1 MKNSEDI
8 LRYLENTIKQDD
20 IQIRGPRGEERE
32 EAEEDEKRKKG
43 QKAHSKK

>member
-20 IQIRGPRGEERE
+20 IQIWGPRGEERE